1 MIIRSS
7 CASIVVIALFIVVL
21 LTPQHIYKTASATI
35 LGSPNTSVG
44 VPVSVYNIVIEGV
57 VSGTPFQRT
66 GQLLV
71 THQPVSQVTASNLFD
86 ILLVSGD
93 PWGFPDTGSIQFT
106 SNSAMVGQAHV
117 PLVGQIHVPLATVIA
132 DPATGVIIARTQP
145 DFAVHSG
152 GANGFNAHSGFIAP
166 FYFIMYGEMQMQ
178 TLDRWQTITG
188 IIEALGSS
196 EAFNPTTPYQAQFAG
211 TYAGEG
217 TI

>member
-7 CASIVVIALFIVVL
+7 CASIVVIALFIVL
-21 LTPQHIYKTASATI
+21 LTPHIHGTASATV
-35 LGSPNTSVG
+35 LGSPSTSVG
-44 VPVSVYNIVIEGV
+44 VPISVYNIVIEGV

-71 THQPVSQVTASNLFD
+71 THQPVSQVTASNPFD

-93 PWGFPDTGSIQFT
+93 PWVSPDTGSIQFT
-106 SNSAMVGQAHV
+106 SNSAMVGQTPV
-117 PLVGQIHVPLATVIA
+117 PMARVTA
-132 DPATGVIIARTQP
+132 DPATGVITARTQP
-145 DFAVHSG
+145 DSAVI
-152 GANGFNAHSGFIAP
+152 GANGFNARPGITAP
-166 FYFIMYGEMQMQ
+166 FYFIMDGAMQIQSVDGGQ
-178 TLDRWQTITG
+178 TVNG
-188 IIEALGSS
+188 IIEVVGSS